1 MLHRMEKFLLK
12 FNNLDSKIV
21 CGWKKRN
28 SFSEFFDFLFLKRTV
43 PNYLFE
49 ESRVHA

>member
-1 MLHRMEKFLLK
+1 MEKFLLK

-28 SFSEFFDFLFLKRTV
+28 SFS
-43 PNYLFE
+43 
-49 ESRVHA
+49 